1 VVNQNKEDNLTPKER
16 AGSFIQLWARQSH
29 SATIEQKRNI
39 ALDYLFYIL
48 GLEWT
53 LIYQF
58 EEGLEEAWSRVGII
72 QNTSEQPTAE
82 ELRTFWNKVRGIFPD
97 KYTED
102 DVTFLA
108 EHGKFEAVIGLL
120 SYLNSKGPVCPILKN
135 IMISAHL
142 YK

>member
-1 VVNQNKEDNLTPKER
+1 MNKKER
-16 AGSFIQLWARQSH
+16 AGSFIQLWAKQSH
-29 SATIEQKRNI
+29 SATIEQKRKI
-39 ALDYLFYIL
+39 ALDYLFYVL

-58 EEGLEEAWSRVGII
+58 EEGLEEAWSRIGII
-72 QNTSEQPTAE
+72 QNTSKQPTTE
-82 ELRTFWNKVRGIFPD
+82 ELLRFWNKVRETFPE

-108 EHGKFEAVIGLL
+108 EDGKFEAVIGMLF
-120 SYLNSKGPVCPILKN
+120 YLNSKGPVCPILKN